1 MISSVFGV
9 NPIPALKVFFIKI
22 LLRVCYWLPLR
33 GAHGLGV
40 LIGTMAWLLPTDS
53 RRISR
58 RNLSLCFPELSQPER
73 EQLVRSSLIETAK
86 TACELGAVWLA
97 PAPKAL
103 TLIQKVRGEEILQ
116 EALAAGKG
124 VIVLAPHLGSWEL
137 CGLYLDATG
146 PTTYLYKPPKLA
158 AFEKAI
164 ISYRARAGARLA
176 PTSRKGIAMLVRA
189 LEKGEI
195 VGILPDQEPSPD
207 SGIFAPFFGNKA
219 LTMTL
224 VSKLA
229 VRTGASVITM
239 FAKRLEKGRGFE
251 LVFGRGR
258 PAIADTESV
267 VGATALNQSVEDC
280 VRQAPSQYQWEYRR
294 FKLQPD
300 NSKNALYR

>member
-1 MISSVFGV
+1 MISGLTGV

-22 LLRVCYWLPLR
+22 LLRICYWLPLR
-33 GAHGLGV
+33 GAHGLGT
-40 LIGTMAWLLPTDS
+40 LIGTIVGVLPTAS

-58 RNLSLCFPELSQPER
+58 RNLALCFPELSISER
-73 EQLVRSSLIETAK
+73 EKLVRTSLIETAK
-86 TACELGAVWLA
+86 TACELGTIWLA

-103 TLIQKVRGEEILQ
+103 ILIQEVTGEEILQ
-116 EALAAGKG
+116 EALDAGKG

-137 CGLYLDATG
+137 CGLFLDAKA

-158 AFEKAI
+158 AFEAAM

-189 LEKGEI
+189 LEQGEV
-195 VGILPDQEPSPD
+195 VGILPDQEPSID

-229 VRTGASVITM
+229 VRTGASVITV

-258 PAIADTESV
+258 PDIAVTDSV
-267 VGATALNQSVEDC
+267 AGATALNQSVEDC